1 MYCYTVYASN
11 KESNHFVINV
21 VRNLTEWFTKSK
33 FYHVETW
40 FKSPKNYKID
50 LPNGGVF
57 EIKKGKTYIS
67 SVTKKGHILYTLE
80 KYEKFRKEENF
91 TGQLT
96 ALKWEAND
104 ELYFEDLTR
113 LMQNQKKYT
122 LVWSFL
128 SAVDNKLAKIG
139 INMFK
144 YLGKVFNLGKI
155 YSKEDFCS
163 ATVYVSRYYSNI
175 NQVFTGT
182 LDEAKAKGLSLSPQ
196 DDYDF
201 FKPHALEEFTLA
213 TFYEGKIADN
223 NIKNIK

>member
-11 KESNHFVINV
+11 KESKHFIVNV
-21 VRNLTEWFTKSK
+21 FRNLTEWFTKSK
-33 FYHVETW
+33 FYHAETW
-40 FKSPKNYKID
+40 FIAPKKYKID
-50 LPNGGVF
+50 LPNGG
-57 EIKKGKTYIS
+57 ILNITKGTIYIS
-67 SVTKKGHILYTLE
+67 SVTKKGHILYTFE
-80 KYEKFRKEENF
+80 EYAQFRKNENF

-96 ALKWEAND
+96 ALKWRAND
-104 ELYFEDLTR
+104 KTYFEDLTR

-122 LVWSFL
+122 LVWAFL
-128 SAVDNKLAKIG
+128 SAFDNYLSKIG
-139 INMFK
+139 INMFE

-155 YSKEDFCS
+155 YSQEDFCS
-163 ATVYVSRYYSNI
+163 AQVFVSRYYSCVKKI
-175 NQVFTGT
+175 FQGT